1 MFRLVLLF
9 ACLLAYGQQSTGV
22 ITGHVTDSQD
32 AAGPGAKV
40 EVFHVETGA
49 TFRTES
55 NGQGIY
61 NAPGMAV
68 GRYEVRAER
77 AGFKRA
83 VRSGI
88 TLQVNQTAQ
97 VNLVLQVGQL
107 AETIEVKGEAS
118 LVDTGSATAG
128 TVIDNHQ
135 VQSLPL
141 NGRGA
146 LALSLLT
153 PGVL

>member
-1 MFRLVLLF
+1 MSLRFLLWVSF
-9 ACLLAYGQQSTGV
+9 SLLAFGQQSTGV
-22 ITGHVTDSQD
+22 ITGLVTDSQD
-32 AAGPGAKV
+32 AAVPAAKV

-55 NGQGIY
+55 NGQGVY

-88 TLQVNQTAQ
+88 TRILLAVIKPCAFII
-97 VNLVLQVGQL
+97 VL
-107 AETIEVKGEAS
+107 K
-118 LVDTGSATAG
+118 
-128 TVIDNHQ
+128 TV
-135 VQSLPL
+135 
-141 NGRGA
+141 
-146 LALSLLT
+146 
-153 PGVL
+153 